1 MRSRG
6 CGGIG
11 RRARFR
17 SVWGQPRGGSSP
29 LIRIA
34 NCPSRRQATARRSTC
49 ACFVVALLLARNL
62 SRLRA
67 DVPALEAQKRTGGCQ
82 PDTRTGPADRTRR
95 ELLGAEPLMQ
105 IEIWHRC
112 GRRADLH
119 IVCLD
124 AASGNGPNGLS
135 RVEKALAIDDQE
147 AVDID
152 LPENTYWFFGP
163 GTAESFVAEGV

>member
-1 MRSRG
+1 MG
-6 CGGIG
+6 
-11 RRARFR
+11 ATPWRFK
-17 SVWGQPRGGSSP
+17 SSHP
-29 LIRIA
+29 HSDLSWNGLA
-34 NCPSRRQATARRSTC
+34 AAPRSTC
-49 ACFVVALLLARNL
+49 ACFIVVLLLARNL
-62 SRLRA
+62 SRRRA

-105 IEIWHRC
+105 VEIWHRC

-163 GTAESFVAEGV
+163 TRYGRVVRG